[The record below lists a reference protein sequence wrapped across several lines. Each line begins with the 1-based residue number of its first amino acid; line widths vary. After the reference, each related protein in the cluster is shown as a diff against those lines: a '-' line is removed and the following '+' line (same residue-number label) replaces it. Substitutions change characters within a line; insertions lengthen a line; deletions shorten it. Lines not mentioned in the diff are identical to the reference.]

1 MINKG
6 ELTMRENSAIRA
18 LVKYFG
24 TNEKNTIR
32 FHGSKDN
39 LCDFLM
45 AEEEYTI
52 KGFDAPDFYIKD
64 DKNRIVYII
73 EHFEIDC
80 YKKGRK
86 GSGFR
91 LDESRIDKRI
101 KEFQKEYA
109 EGEYHDIISAETS
122 YDFYI
127 KNIIETF
134 EKHYNHIQLYKD
146 NLNTFL
152 SLNDNWH
159 FKVMFFIE
167 DVSPLGT
174 QAYDRS
180 TSEMKLVNIAA
191 SKEFLTFYKEKE
203 EVDYIL
209 SCSSCNNENDIW
221 FIDRN
226 NLDEYVNNAENYSQ
240 MQFMD
245 WNPHVFYFQ
254 TELRQDT

>member
-6 ELTMRENSAIRA
+6 ELTMGENSSIIAFA
-18 LVKYFG
+18 KYFG
-24 TNEKNTIR
+24 TNEKNTIH
-32 FHGSKDN
+32 FHGSEEN
-39 LCDFLM
+39 VSAFLM
-45 AEEEYTI
+45 VMEKYSI
-52 KGFDAPDFYIKD
+52 KRFDAPDFYIKD
-64 DKNRIVYII
+64 DRNRIVYII

-91 LDESRIDKRI
+91 LEESRIYKTI
-101 KEFQKEYA
+101 KELQKEYA
-109 EGEYHDIISAETS
+109 YEEYHDIISAETS

-127 KNIIETF
+127 NNVIKTF

-146 NLNTFL
+146 NLKTFL
-152 SLNDNWH
+152 SFNEDWQ
-159 FKVMFFIE
+159 FKVVFFIE

-174 QAYDRS
+174 QVYDRNS
-180 TSEMKLVNIAA
+180 SEMKLVNIA
-191 SKEFLTFYKEKE
+191 SSIEFLTNFKAKED
-203 EVDYIL
+203 VDFIL

-240 MQFMD
+240 MQFMN
-245 WNPHVFYFQ
+245 WKPNVFYFQ
-254 TELRQDT
+254 TELK